1 MAWYT
6 YTSNGV
12 LLQVSDFDLQPPDGG
27 VMGRNNLTKAAIDSE
42 YTWDP
47 VTKDFFP
54 RNMSVITK
62 LEFLLRFSVTERVAI
77 RELAKTNPVVF
88 DAMELL
94 NIAEFVSLSDI
105 TTSNLVMYLYSLN
118 VYTYDRAVEILTY

>member
-12 LLQVSDFDLQPPDGG
+12 LLQISDFDLQPPDGG
-27 VMGRNNLTKAAIDSE
+27 VMGRNNLTKAALDTE

-54 RNMSVITK
+54 RNKAVITK

-94 NIAEFVSLSDI
+94 NIAEFVSLSDL
-105 TTSNLVMYLYSLN
+105 TTSNLVMYLYSLG
-118 VYTYDRAVEILTY
+118 VYSYPRAVEILTY